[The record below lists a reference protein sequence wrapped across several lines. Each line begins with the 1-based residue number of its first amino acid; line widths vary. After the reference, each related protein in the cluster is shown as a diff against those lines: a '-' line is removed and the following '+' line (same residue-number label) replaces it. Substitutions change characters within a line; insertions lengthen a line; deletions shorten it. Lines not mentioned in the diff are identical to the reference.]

1 MRIASW
7 WLGVHNRPMDDG
19 LDRGGTKDL
28 RRLAPALKFLLPYKK
43 QILFASFALVVTAC
57 ATLLIG
63 QGVRLLID
71 NGFGGG
77 DGDALNEALSYFIS
91 FVVLLTV
98 GTFVRFYFVSWIGER
113 ISADIRVAVFSR
125 LLRMH
130 PGFFE
135 VNLPSEIQTRIT
147 TDTTLLQTVIGSS
160 VSVALRNIL
169 LFFGGMILLI
179 VTSPSLALIAIGGV
193 PIVVIPIVF
202 FGRKV
207 RFLSRQSQDRL
218 ADVGTFAGESLRHIK
233 TVQSFSHEEKDEF
246 SFTGHAEEAF
256 LVAVRRIKHRALLI
270 AAVMLLVF
278 GAVGIMIWVGGQ
290 NVILGTT
297 SPGQLAAF
305 IFYAVL
311 VAGATGAISE
321 VYSDLQ
327 RAAGATER
335 LVELLESPV
344 MISSPA
350 QPRVLSGDHV
360 ELEFRKVSF
369 AYETR
374 PEIQV
379 LSEIDFLVGSGE
391 MVAIVGP
398 SGAGKSTIFD
408 LTQRFYDPTSGSVTI
423 NGSQIKDFSLQEIR
437 DKMGYV
443 SQDPVLFSGSLKSNL
458 LYVNRRV
465 SEEDL
470 REALELAKV
479 DFVDDLPNGLD
490 TLVGEDGVGL
500 SGGQRQRIAIARALL
515 SKPAIL
521 LLDEATSALDAESE
535 SKIRS
540 SIEKLKGRMSI
551 LVVAHRISTVRQAD
565 RILVIDKGR
574 LIGEGSHEQLRS
586 NNILYEKFADIQF
599 VA

>member
-1 MRIASW
+1 
-7 WLGVHNRPMDDG
+7 
-19 LDRGGTKDL
+19 
-28 RRLAPALKFLLPYKK
+28 
-43 QILFASFALVVTAC
+43 
-57 ATLLIG
+57 
-63 QGVRLLID
+63 
-71 NGFGGG
+71 
-77 DGDALNEALSYFIS
+77 
-91 FVVLLTV
+91 
-98 GTFVRFYFVSWIGER
+98 
-113 ISADIRVAVFSR
+113 
-125 LLRMH
+125 MH

-193 PIVVIPIVF
+193 PIVVIPIVV

-350 QPRVLSGDHV
+350 QPKLLSGDHV

-465 SEEDL
+465 SEEDI

-479 DFVDDLPNGLD
+479 DFVDELPNGLD

-515 SKPAIL
+515 SKPSIL

-540 SIEKLKGRMSI
+540 SIEKLKGKMSI

>member
-1 MRIASW
+1 M
-7 WLGVHNRPMDDG
+7 
-19 LDRGGTKDL
+19 
-28 RRLAPALKFLLPYKK
+28 
-43 QILFASFALVVTAC
+43 
-57 ATLLIG
+57 
-63 QGVRLLID
+63 
-71 NGFGGG
+71 
-77 DGDALNEALSYFIS
+77 
-91 FVVLLTV
+91 
-98 GTFVRFYFVSWIGER
+98 
-113 ISADIRVAVFSR
+113 
-125 LLRMH
+125 
-130 PGFFE
+130 
-135 VNLPSEIQTRIT
+135 
-147 TDTTLLQTVIGSS
+147 
-160 VSVALRNIL
+160 
-169 LFFGGMILLI
+169 
-179 VTSPSLALIAIGGV
+179 
-193 PIVVIPIVF
+193 
-202 FGRKV
+202 
-207 RFLSRQSQDRL
+207 
-218 ADVGTFAGESLRHIK
+218 
-233 TVQSFSHEEKDEF
+233 
-246 SFTGHAEEAF
+246 
-256 LVAVRRIKHRALLI
+256 
-270 AAVMLLVF
+270 
-278 GAVGIMIWVGGQ
+278 
-290 NVILGTT
+290 
-297 SPGQLAAF
+297 
-305 IFYAVL
+305 
-311 VAGATGAISE
+311 AGATGAISE

-344 MISSPA
+344 MINSPA

-465 SEEDL
+465 SEEDI

-515 SKPAIL
+515 SKPSIL

>member
-1 MRIASW
+1 
-7 WLGVHNRPMDDG
+7 MDDG

-77 DGDALNEALSYFIS
+77 DGEALNEALSYFVS

-135 VNLPSEIQTRIT
+135 VNFPSEIQTRIT

-193 PIVVIPIVF
+193 PIVVIPIVV

-408 LTQRFYDPTSGSVTI
+408 LTQRFYDPTSGSITI

-465 SEEDL
+465 SEEDI

-479 DFVDDLPNGLD
+479 DFVDELPNGLD

-515 SKPAIL
+515 SKPSIL

-551 LVVAHRISTVRQAD
+551 LVVAHRIYTVRQAD

-586 NNILYEKFADIQF
+586 NNILYEKFVDIQF

>member
-1 MRIASW
+1 M
-7 WLGVHNRPMDDG
+7 
-19 LDRGGTKDL
+19 
-28 RRLAPALKFLLPYKK
+28 
-43 QILFASFALVVTAC
+43 
-57 ATLLIG
+57 
-63 QGVRLLID
+63 
-71 NGFGGG
+71 
-77 DGDALNEALSYFIS
+77 
-91 FVVLLTV
+91 
-98 GTFVRFYFVSWIGER
+98 
-113 ISADIRVAVFSR
+113 
-125 LLRMH
+125 
-130 PGFFE
+130 
-135 VNLPSEIQTRIT
+135 
-147 TDTTLLQTVIGSS
+147 
-160 VSVALRNIL
+160 
-169 LFFGGMILLI
+169 
-179 VTSPSLALIAIGGV
+179 
-193 PIVVIPIVF
+193 
-202 FGRKV
+202 
-207 RFLSRQSQDRL
+207 
-218 ADVGTFAGESLRHIK
+218 
-233 TVQSFSHEEKDEF
+233 
-246 SFTGHAEEAF
+246 
-256 LVAVRRIKHRALLI
+256 
-270 AAVMLLVF
+270 
-278 GAVGIMIWVGGQ
+278 
-290 NVILGTT
+290 ILGTT

-335 LVELLESPV
+335 LVELLESPF

-350 QPRVLSGDHV
+350 HPRVLSGDHV

-465 SEEDL
+465 SEEDI

-515 SKPAIL
+515 SKPSIL

>member
-1 MRIASW
+1 
-7 WLGVHNRPMDDG
+7 MDDG

-71 NGFGGG
+71 NGFAGG
-77 DGDALNEALSYFIS
+77 DGQALNEALSYFVS

-125 LLRMH
+125 LLGMH

-160 VSVALRNIL
+160 VSVALRNVL

-179 VTSPSLALIAIGGV
+179 VTSPFLALIAIGVV

-207 RFLSRQSQDRL
+207 RHLSRQSQDRL
-218 ADVGTFAGESLRHIK
+218 AEVGTFAGESLRHIK
-233 TVQSFSHEEKDEF
+233 TVQAFSHEDKDEI
-246 SFTGHAEEAF
+246 SFIGHAEDAF

-270 AAVMLLVF
+270 AVVMLLVF

-297 SPGQLAAF
+297 SPGELAAF

-311 VAGATGAISE
+311 VAGAVGAISE

-344 MISSPA
+344 MISSPE
-350 QPRVLSGDHV
+350 QPRALVEENI
-360 ELEFRKVSF
+360 ELEFSKVSF

-379 LSEIDFLVGSGE
+379 LSEIDFRVGPGE

-408 LTQRFYDPTSGSVTI
+408 LTQRFYDPTSGSIEI
-423 NGSQIKDFSLQEIR
+423 NGAEIKEFSLQEIR

-443 SQDPVLFSGSLKSNL
+443 AQDPILFSGSLKSNL
-458 LYVNRRV
+458 LYVNRQV
-465 SEEDL
+465 SEEDIK
-470 REALELAKV
+470 EALELAKV
-479 DFVDDLPNGLD
+479 DFIDDLPNGLE
-490 TLVGEDGVGL
+490 TLIGEDGVGL

-515 SKPAIL
+515 SKPSIL

-540 SIEKLKGRMSI
+540 SIEKLKGKMSI

>member
-1 MRIASW
+1 
-7 WLGVHNRPMDDG
+7 MDDG

-71 NGFGGG
+71 NGFAGG
-77 DGDALNEALSYFIS
+77 DGQALNEALSYFVS

-125 LLRMH
+125 LLGMH

-160 VSVALRNIL
+160 VSVALRNVL

-179 VTSPSLALIAIGGV
+179 VTSPFLALIAIGVV

-207 RFLSRQSQDRL
+207 RHLSRQSQDRL
-218 ADVGTFAGESLRHIK
+218 AEVGTFAGESLRHIK
-233 TVQSFSHEEKDEF
+233 TVQAFSHEDKDEI
-246 SFTGHAEEAF
+246 SFIGHAEDAF

-270 AAVMLLVF
+270 AVVMLLVF

-297 SPGQLAAF
+297 SPGELAAF

-311 VAGATGAISE
+311 VAGAVGAISE

-344 MISSPA
+344 MISSPE
-350 QPRVLSGDHV
+350 QPRAIVEDNV
-360 ELEFRKVSF
+360 ELEFSKVSF

-379 LSEIDFLVGSGE
+379 LSEIDFRVGPGE

-408 LTQRFYDPTSGSVTI
+408 LTQRFYDPTSGSIEI
-423 NGSQIKDFSLQEIR
+423 NGAEIKEFSLQEIR

-443 SQDPVLFSGSLKSNL
+443 AQDPILFSGSLKSNL
-458 LYVNRRV
+458 LYVNRQV
-465 SEEDL
+465 SEEEIK
-470 REALELAKV
+470 EALELAKV
-479 DFVDDLPNGLD
+479 DFIDDLPNGLE
-490 TLVGEDGVGL
+490 TLIGEDGVGL

-515 SKPAIL
+515 SKPSIL

-540 SIEKLKGRMSI
+540 SIEKLKGKMSI